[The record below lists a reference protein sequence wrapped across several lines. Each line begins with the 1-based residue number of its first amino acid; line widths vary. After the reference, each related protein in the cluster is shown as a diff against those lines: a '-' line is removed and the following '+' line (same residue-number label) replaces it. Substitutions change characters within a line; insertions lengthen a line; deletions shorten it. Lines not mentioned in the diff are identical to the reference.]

1 MTTTK
6 KTTRTY
12 PRPVYAAAGVGELAV
27 EQFKKLPETASKLRT
42 RVETELGK
50 LDLVE
55 LREKV
60 QSEAKELPAKVQT
73 EAKQLRGKVG
83 TEAKQ
88 LRGKVRTEL
97 DSLTGKVKTEVEQL
111 RGKFADVR
119 KKGVSEVRTDAD
131 KFRAN
136 AQDAVS
142 DLVETAQKQFK
153 TVTKQATEVYEGL
166 ATRGEKLLGDAK
178 PAKATAETTPA
189 PKAVAAKATKATKAT
204 KKTAAAK

>member
-6 KTTRTY
+6 KSTRTY

-27 EQFKKLPETASKLRT
+27 EQIKKLPETATKLRN
-42 RVETELGK
+42 RVEVELK
-50 LDLVE
+50 KIDVAE

-60 QSEAKELPAKVQT
+60 QSEAKELPGKVQS
-73 EAKQLRGKVG
+73 EAKELRGKVG

-88 LRGKVRTEL
+88 LRGKVQTEVKNL
-97 DSLTGKVKTEVEQL
+97 RGKVQTEVEQL
-111 RGKFADVR
+111 RGKIADVR

-153 TVTKQATEVYEGL
+153 AATKQATEVYDGL
-166 ATRGEKLLGDAK
+166 ATRGEKLFGNGTPAK
-178 PAKATAETTPA
+178 PATTE
-189 PKAVAAKATKATKAT
+189 PKAVKAKATKATKT
-204 KKTAAAK
+204 TAKAAK

>member
-6 KTTRTY
+6 KNTRTY
-12 PRPVYAAAGVGELAV
+12 PRSVYAAAGVGELAV
-27 EQFKKLPETASKLRT
+27 EQIKKLPETASKLRT

-50 LDLVE
+50 IDLVD
-55 LREKV
+55 LRGKV
-60 QSEAKELPAKVQT
+60 QSEAKELPGKVQT

-88 LRGKVRTEL
+88 LRGKVQTEL
-97 DSLTGKVKTEVEQL
+97 DSLTGKVKTEVTQL
-111 RGKFADVR
+111 RGKIADVR

-136 AQDAVS
+136 AQDKVS

-153 TVTKQATEVYEGL
+153 AATKQATEVYEGL
-166 ATRGEKLLGDAK
+166 ATRGQKLFGETAPAKAVEAK
-178 PAKATAETTPA
+178 PAPA
-189 PKAVAAKATKATKAT
+189 KTTKATKAT
-204 KKTAAAK
+204 KTTAKAAK